1 MIVRVLR
8 SLPLV
13 LVALSPNLACVADS
27 GVERALHSPDEL
39 GVELRLPEGGVPLNE
54 HFTLEVVVSGVEP
67 ERVQVDADMPAH
79 RHGMLSAPIVSSR
92 GDGLY
97 RVDGMLMH
105 MPGDWVISVVLEGDG
120 LDERRDFPLSVDF
133 DLSP

>member
-1 MIVRVLR
+1 MIARVLR
-8 SLPLV
+8 TLPW
-13 LVALSPNLACVADS
+13 ALLALTPCLACVADS
-27 GVERALHSPDEL
+27 GVERRLHSPDEPR
-39 GVELRLPEGGVPLNE
+39 VELRLPEGGVPLNE
-54 HFTLEVVVSGVEP
+54 HFTLEVMVSGVDP

-92 GDGLY
+92 GEGLY

-105 MPGDWVISVVLEGDG
+105 MPGDWVISVLLEGDG
-120 LDERRDFPLSVDF
+120 PGERFDFPLSVDF